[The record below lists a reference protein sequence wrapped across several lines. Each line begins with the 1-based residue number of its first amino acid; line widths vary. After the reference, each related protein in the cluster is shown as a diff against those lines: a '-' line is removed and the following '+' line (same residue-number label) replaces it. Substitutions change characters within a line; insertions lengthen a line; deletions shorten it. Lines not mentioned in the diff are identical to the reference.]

1 MKRTIK
7 KQFWFSRDEAQDLQ
21 KKAKK
26 TCLSEAALVRL
37 LLRGYEPKEKPDDRF
52 YDAMREFS
60 AIGNNIHQISVKANA
75 LGFIDTQKLNSELER
90 LHKFQ
95 ADVGTESVSWMCILG
110 AAPFAALGFIKY
122 NGMTAEK
129 FVWAWFKSEFLM
141 PKKLTFRS
149 TNTYYEMMKSK
160 MEHKQ
165 KEVLRAND

>member
-26 TCLSEAALVRL
+26 ACLPEAALVRL
-37 LLRGYEPKEKPDDRF
+37 LLCGYEPKEKPDDRF

-95 ADVGTESVSWMCILG
+95 ADVERQFLRPGESSLKW
-110 AAPFAALGFIKY
+110 
-122 NGMTAEK
+122 
-129 FVWAWFKSEFLM
+129 
-141 PKKLTFRS
+141 
-149 TNTYYEMMKSK
+149 
-160 MEHKQ
+160 Q
-165 KEVLRAND
+165 